1 MSDTLIQFGHSFQ
14 KKIIVLL
21 LFNSRF
27 LQTISD
33 IIEPDYFDSGA
44 DKWLVKAI
52 KKYYE
57 TYKVGPTLDA
67 LKIQIDE
74 ISADLLKRTVVDNL
88 REAFQLRE
96 STDLNFVEEKIIEFC
111 KNQNLKKAIM
121 ESVELLERQ
130 DYDGIKT
137 VVDMA
142 MKAGTT
148 KDLGH
153 DYIEGLEERL
163 TTSARDTTPTGWDI
177 IDEIMSGGLG
187 KGELGVLVA
196 PAGVGKTW
204 MLQRIAYHS
213 LCIGKTVLHY
223 TLELNQAYVG
233 LRYDTIF
240 SGIPTNEIKYH
251 KEAVRKALEKAKG
264 KLLIKYFPT
273 RSASVQTINAHL
285 KQVELSGMKPD
296 IVIVDYADIM
306 RDISGVKELRHQLG
320 NIYEDLRGLAGEMD
334 IPIWT
339 ASQANRSALEEDV
352 IGAEKIAESY
362 SKVMTADF
370 VVSLSRKIE
379 DKASNTARA
388 HVIKNRFGIDGI
400 TYPCSMNTH
409 TGLIAVHR
417 PSSKGGIDTSR
428 KMKSS
433 EDFLKQTAR
442 NAYKVLGPN
451 VVFGDE
457 EKTSDKKLTGFE

>member
-21 LFNSRF
+21 LFNRRF

-33 IIEPDYFDSGA
+33 IILSEYFDSDA
-44 DKWLVKAI
+44 DKWLVRSI

-57 TYKVGPTLDA
+57 KYKVEPTLEA
-67 LKIQIDE
+67 LKIQIDD
-74 ISADLLKRTVVDNL
+74 ISSEVLKKLVIDNL
-88 REAFQLRE
+88 REVFQHRE
-96 STDLNFVEEKIIEFC
+96 ATDLVFVEEKILEFC
-111 KNQNLKKAIM
+111 KNQNLKQAIM
-121 ESVELLERQ
+121 DSVDMLERH

-137 VVDMA
+137 VIDVA

-153 DYIEGLEERL
+153 DYVEGLEERL
-163 TTSARDTTPTGWDI
+163 TQSTRETVPTGWEI

-196 PAGVGKTW
+196 PAGIGKTW
-204 MLQRIAYHS
+204 MLQRIAHHA
-213 LCIGKTVLHY
+213 LCIGKNVLHY
-223 TLELNQAYVG
+223 TLELNQSYIG

-240 SGIPTNEIKYH
+240 SGIPTGEIKFQQETV
-251 KEAVRKALEKAKG
+251 KKALEKVKG

-273 RSASVQTINAHL
+273 RSASVQTLNAHL
-285 KQVELSGMKPD
+285 KQVELSGFKPD

-306 RDISGVKELRHQLG
+306 RDISGGKELRHQLG

-352 IGAEKIAESY
+352 IDASKVAEAY
-362 SKVMTADF
+362 SKVMTSDF
-370 VVSLSRKIE
+370 VVSVSRKIE
-379 DKASNTARA
+379 DKVGNTARF
-388 HVIKNRFGIDGI
+388 HVIKNRFGVDGI
-400 TYPCSMNTH
+400 TYPATMNTNI
-409 TGLIAVHR
+409 GKIDVHR
-417 PSSKGGIDTSR
+417 PSSLSGQEASK
-428 KMKSS
+428 KMVNS
-433 EDFLKQTAR
+433 EDFLKQTLR
-442 NAYKVLGPN
+442 NKYKDYKSSEEAG
-451 VVFGDE
+451 E
-457 EKTSDKKLTGFE
+457 EKTSEKNFTDFG